1 MYYKYKILGYNIIGL
16 IRIFFFLIV
25 LAIIN
30 IFKNYFYFISNRFI
44 TNNRYIYWIR
54 VDKSKKQNMC
64 TIKFDFPL
72 K

>member
-30 IFKNYFYFISNRFI
+30 IFKNYFYFNIESIYNKQSL
-44 TNNRYIYWIR
+44 YIL
-54 VDKSKKQNMC
+54 DKSR
-64 TIKFDFPL
+64 
-72 K
+72 